1 MSQPYL
7 IRILAVDY
15 HKLTRTGIAMLLLPE
30 PDLELVGE
38 ASNGRGMRRRVPEM
52 TTPVGAA
59 NQKPRRRFRFGRLLR
74 KAQESAKEGR

>member
-1 MSQPYL
+1 MEEEGGRAFVS
-7 IRILAVDY
+7 R
-15 HKLTRTGIAMLLLPE
+15 E
-30 PDLELVGE
+30 P
-38 ASNGRGMRRRVPEM
+38 SNGRGMKRRAPEL